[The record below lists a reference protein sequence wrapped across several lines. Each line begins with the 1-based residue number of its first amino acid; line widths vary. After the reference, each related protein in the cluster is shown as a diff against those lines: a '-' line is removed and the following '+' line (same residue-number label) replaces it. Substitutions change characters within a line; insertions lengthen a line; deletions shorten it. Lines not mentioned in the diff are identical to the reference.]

1 MSHHRI
7 IAVSAA
13 IAVAWLLASALPVM
27 ADVAN
32 QCTKSLDLEGKLQ
45 SGADAGK
52 VADACL
58 AAAAKGEAQALYFAG
73 LVMEQGIG
81 KPKNASQAE
90 DWYRKAAKKGQSQ
103 AQFALGRMAEARHE
117 DEEALSWYGQAAQ
130 RKNAAALAAYL
141 RLKTEDPEA
150 LMGAAIHA
158 IGIDPSLGSLDDLA
172 GIGSGIVIGD
182 RLVLTNNHVIRG
194 CGKVAVA
201 PGLPARVKVADE
213 KVDLA
218 VLQTN
223 FDVGDSAVFAQEDK
237 IAEGEVVHTAGF
249 PGPGDS
255 MPNFK
260 MTTGTLTKRPLGEL
274 EGANWRLTNEVAPG
288 NSGGP
293 LMDGGGR
300 VLGVV
305 VAHVPVT
312 GIVKK
317 TAPKGLHDGIAI
329 RLAVV
334 RGFLDR
340 NKIAYSEAATG
351 PVMSAADMRP
361 HAAAISVL
369 VECFSK

>member
-1 MSHHRI
+1 
-7 IAVSAA
+7 
-13 IAVAWLLASALPVM
+13 M
-27 ADVAN
+27 ADAGI
-32 QCTKSLDLEGKLQ
+32 QCTKSLGLDGKLQ

-58 AAAAKGEAQALYFAG
+58 AAAAKGEAQALYLAG

-81 KPKNASQAE
+81 KPKNVARAE
-90 DWYRKAAKKGQSQ
+90 DWYRQAAKKGQSQ
-103 AQFALGRMAEARHE
+103 AQFALGRMAEAKNE
-117 DEEALSWYGQAAQ
+117 DDAALSWYSQAAQ
-130 RKNAAALAAYL
+130 RKNAPALDAYL

-158 IGIDPSLGSLDDLA
+158 IGINSSLGSLDDLS
-172 GIGSGIVIGD
+172 GLGSGIVIGD

-218 VLQTN
+218 VLQTDLN
-223 FDVGDSAVFAQEDK
+223 VGDSAVFAQEDK

-293 LMDGGGR
+293 LMDGSGR

-334 RGFLDR
+334 RSFLDR
-340 NKIAYSEAATG
+340 NKIAYTEAAVG
-351 PVMSAADMRP
+351 PVKSAADMRP